1 MSNNSSNK
9 EEEKLLTSIQ
19 KVERRVCRH
28 MNEDHQTSLLA
39 YARFYSS
46 LVHATMPIKMTQMT
60 PEGFILDV
68 TVRNS
73 DGTTGLRKDVL
84 VKYPSGRMTKASQ
97 AHLLAISM
105 HNEAFDGLGVIFKLQ
120 HGYYQSKAKKSIYYL
135 LKHKKY
141 GRIMFLAQVV
151 ACVTTMLMW
160 LMWCSK

>member
-1 MSNNSSNK
+1 MSNKSSNK

-73 DGTTGLRKDVL
+73 DGTTGLRKEVL

-97 AHLLAISM
+97 AHLLAHQLTAELLPAIVLELTCISKSFTLSAIVLFLSASD
-105 HNEAFDGLGVIFKLQ
+105 AFCDFDDV
-120 HGYYQSKAKKSIYYL
+120 KS
-135 LKHKKY
+135 
-141 GRIMFLAQVV
+141 
-151 ACVTTMLMW
+151 
-160 LMWCSK
+160 